1 MVNNSRNMKRLIL
14 FNLLLGMVVLCSTS
28 VEAQT
33 QDQNR
38 KISRKEQR
46 EIAQQQANQQF
57 EIARQ
62 ALKDSMFVVEVD
74 RIIGQL
80 GRTVYVSANENFVL
94 MNRDYASVQLAVLPA
109 HAGMNGAGGI
119 TLAGNA
125 SDVQE
130 RIDKHGNVTCQFRV
144 QGNSI
149 SSTVIVTLYKGD
161 NQVSAVMNSTF
172 NNGRITFYGRLLPAH
187 ASKVFKAQPN
197 IVVP

>member
-1 MVNNSRNMKRLIL
+1 MKRLI
-14 FNLLLGMVVLCSTS
+14 FNLLLGVMALSNIS

-33 QDQNR
+33 QDQVQNR
-38 KISRKEQR
+38 KISREEQKK
-46 EIAQQQANQQF
+46 IAQQQAKQQF

-172 NNGRITFYGRLLPAH
+172 NNGRITFYGRLFPAN

-197 IVVP
+197 ILVP

>member
-1 MVNNSRNMKRLIL
+1 MKRLIL

-74 RIIGQL
+74 RIIGPL

-172 NNGRITFYGRLLPAH
+172 NNGRITFYGRLFPAN

-197 IVVP
+197 ILVP

>member
-1 MVNNSRNMKRLIL
+1 
-14 FNLLLGMVVLCSTS
+14 MVVLSSTS

-33 QDQNR
+33 QDQKQDR
-38 KISRKEQR
+38 KNSRKEQR

-94 MNRDYASVQLAVLPA
+94 MNRDYASVQLAVLSA
-109 HAGMNGAGGI
+109 HEGMNGVGGI
-119 TLAGNA
+119 TLAGNV

-130 RIDKHGNVTCQFRV
+130 RIDKHGNITYQFRV
-144 QGNSI
+144 QGSSI

-161 NQVSAVMNSTF
+161 NLVSVVMNSTF

>member
-1 MVNNSRNMKRLIL
+1 MKRLIL
-14 FNLLLGMVVLCSTS
+14 FNLLLGVMALSNIS

-33 QDQNR
+33 QDQVQNR
-38 KISRKEQR
+38 KISREEQKK
-46 EIAQQQANQQF
+46 IAQQQAKQQF

-80 GRTVYVSANENFVL
+80 GRTVYVSDNENFVL
-94 MNRDYASVQLAVLPA
+94 MNHDYASVQLAVLST
-109 HAGMNGAGGI
+109 HVGMNGVGGI
-119 TLAGNA
+119 TLAGNI

-130 RIDKHGNVTCQFRV
+130 RIDKHGNITYQFRV

-172 NNGRITFYGRLLPAH
+172 NNGRITFYGRLFPAH

-197 IVVP
+197 IIVP

>member
-1 MVNNSRNMKRLIL
+1 MKRLIL
-14 FNLLLGMVVLCSTS
+14 FNLLLGVLALSNIS

-33 QDQNR
+33 QDQVQNR
-38 KISRKEQR
+38 KISREEQKK
-46 EIAQQQANQQF
+46 IAQQQAKQQF

-172 NNGRITFYGRLLPAH
+172 NNGRITFYGRLFPAN

-197 IVVP
+197 ILVP

>member
-1 MVNNSRNMKRLIL
+1 MKRLIL
-14 FNLLLGMVVLCSTS
+14 FNLLLGVMALSNIS

-33 QDQNR
+33 QDQVQNR
-38 KISRKEQR
+38 KISREEQKK
-46 EIAQQQANQQF
+46 IAQQQAKQQF

-172 NNGRITFYGRLLPAH
+172 NNGRITFYGRLFPAN

-197 IVVP
+197 ILVP

>member
-1 MVNNSRNMKRLIL
+1 MKRLIL

-94 MNRDYASVQLAVLPA
+94 MNRDYASVQLAVLSA
-109 HAGMNGAGGI
+109 HEGMNGVGGNHI
-119 TLAGNA
+119 
-125 SDVQE
+125 
-130 RIDKHGNVTCQFRV
+130 
-144 QGNSI
+144 
-149 SSTVIVTLYKGD
+149 
-161 NQVSAVMNSTF
+161 
-172 NNGRITFYGRLLPAH
+172 GR
-187 ASKVFKAQPN
+187 
-197 IVVP
+197 

>member
-1 MVNNSRNMKRLIL
+1 MKRLIL

-94 MNRDYASVQLAVLPA
+94 MNHDYASVQLAVLST
-109 HAGMNGAGGI
+109 HVGMNGVGGI
-119 TLAGNA
+119 TLAGNIF
-125 SDVQE
+125 DVQE
-130 RIDKHGNVTCQFRV
+130 RIDKHGNITYQFRV

-172 NNGRITFYGRLLPAH
+172 NNGRITFYGRLFPAH

-197 IVVP
+197 IIVP

>member
-1 MVNNSRNMKRLIL
+1 MKRLIL

-80 GRTVYVSANENFVL
+80 GRTVYIQHGCFEYCCEHTAFDC
-94 MNRDYASVQLAVLPA
+94 RRCHRRY
-109 HAGMNGAGGI
+109 
-119 TLAGNA
+119 AGNLDDLKGCLSGQA
-125 SDVQE
+125 
-130 RIDKHGNVTCQFRV
+130 
-144 QGNSI
+144 QGQ
-149 SSTVIVTLYKGD
+149 TLF
-161 NQVSAVMNSTF
+161 QT
-172 NNGRITFYGRLLPAH
+172 
-187 ASKVFKAQPN
+187 Q
-197 IVVP
+197 

>member
-1 MVNNSRNMKRLIL
+1 MKRLIL
-14 FNLLLGMVVLCSTS
+14 LNFLLGVMALSNIS

-33 QDQNR
+33 QDQVQNR
-38 KISRKEQR
+38 KISREEQKK
-46 EIAQQQANQQF
+46 IAQQQAKQQF

-80 GRTVYVSANENFVL
+80 GRTVYVSDNENFVL
-94 MNRDYASVQLAVLPA
+94 MNHDYASVQLAVLST
-109 HAGMNGAGGI
+109 HVGMNGVGGI
-119 TLAGNA
+119 TLAGNI

-130 RIDKHGNVTCQFRV
+130 RIDKHGNITYQFRV

-172 NNGRITFYGRLLPAH
+172 NNGRITFYGRLFPAH

-197 IVVP
+197 IIVP

>member
-1 MVNNSRNMKRLIL
+1 MKRLIL
-14 FNLLLGMVVLCSTS
+14 LNFLLGVMALSNIS

-33 QDQNR
+33 QDQVQNR
-38 KISRKEQR
+38 KISREEQKK
-46 EIAQQQANQQF
+46 IAQQQANQQF

-172 NNGRITFYGRLLPAH
+172 NNGRITFYGRLFPAN

-197 IVVP
+197 ILVP

>member
-1 MVNNSRNMKRLIL
+1 MKRLIL

-80 GRTVYVSANENFVL
+80 GRTVYVSDNENFVL
-94 MNRDYASVQLAVLPA
+94 MNHDYASVQLAVLST
-109 HAGMNGAGGI
+109 HVGMNGVGGI
-119 TLAGNA
+119 TLAGNI

-130 RIDKHGNVTCQFRV
+130 RIDKHGNITYQFRV

-149 SSTVIVTLYKGD
+149 SSTVIVTLYF
-161 NQVSAVMNSTF
+161 V
-172 NNGRITFYGRLLPAH
+172 
-187 ASKVFKAQPN
+187 
-197 IVVP
+197 

>member
-1 MVNNSRNMKRLIL
+1 MKRLIL
-14 FNLLLGMVVLCSTS
+14 LNFLLGVMALSNIS

-33 QDQNR
+33 QDQVQNR
-38 KISRKEQR
+38 KISREEQKK
-46 EIAQQQANQQF
+46 IAQQQAKQQF

-94 MNRDYASVQLAVLPA
+94 MNHDYASVQLAVLST
-109 HAGMNGAGGI
+109 HVGMNGVGGI
-119 TLAGNA
+119 TLAGNI

-130 RIDKHGNVTCQFRV
+130 RIDKHGNITYQFRV

-172 NNGRITFYGRLLPAH
+172 NNGRITFYGRLFPAH

-197 IVVP
+197 IIVP

>member
-1 MVNNSRNMKRLIL
+1 MKRLIL

-57 EIARQ
+57 EIAHQ
-62 ALKDSMFVVEVD
+62 ALQDSMFVVEVD

-94 MNRDYASVQLAVLPA
+94 MNHDYASVQLAVLST
-109 HAGMNGAGGI
+109 HVGMNGVGGI
-119 TLAGNA
+119 TLAGNI

-130 RIDKHGNVTCQFRV
+130 RIDKHGNITYQFRV

-172 NNGRITFYGRLLPAH
+172 NNGRITFYGRLFPAH

-197 IVVP
+197 IIVP

>member
-1 MVNNSRNMKRLIL
+1 MKRFIL
-14 FNLLLGMVVLCSTS
+14 LNFLLSIMALNCIC
-28 VEAQT
+28 VEAHA
-33 QDQNR
+33 QDPKQDR
-38 KISRKEQR
+38 KDSRKVQR

-130 RIDKHGNVTCQFRV
+130 RIDKHGNITYQFRV
-144 QGNSI
+144 QGSSI

-161 NQVSAVMNSTF
+161 NLVSVVMNSTF

>member
-1 MVNNSRNMKRLIL
+1 MKRLIL

-80 GRTVYVSANENFVL
+80 GRTVYVSDNENFVL
-94 MNRDYASVQLAVLPA
+94 MNHDYASVQLAVLST
-109 HAGMNGAGGI
+109 HVGMNGVGGI
-119 TLAGNA
+119 TLAGNI

-130 RIDKHGNVTCQFRV
+130 RIDKHGNITYQFRV

-172 NNGRITFYGRLLPAH
+172 NNGRITFYGRLFPAH

-197 IVVP
+197 IIVP

>member
-1 MVNNSRNMKRLIL
+1 MKRLIL
-14 FNLLLGMVVLCSTS
+14 FNLLLGVMALSNIS

-33 QDQNR
+33 QDQVQNR
-38 KISRKEQR
+38 KISREEQKK
-46 EIAQQQANQQF
+46 IAQQQAKQQF

-94 MNRDYASVQLAVLPA
+94 MNHDYASVQLAVLST
-109 HAGMNGAGGI
+109 HVGMNGVGGF
-119 TLAGNA
+119 TLAGNI

-130 RIDKHGNVTCQFRV
+130 RIDKHGNITYQFRV

-172 NNGRITFYGRLLPAH
+172 NNGRITFYGRLFPAH

-197 IVVP
+197 IIVP

>member
-94 MNRDYASVQLAVLPA
+94 MNRDYASVQLAVLSA
-109 HAGMNGAGGI
+109 HEGMNGVGGI
-119 TLAGNA
+119 TLAGNV

-130 RIDKHGNVTCQFRV
+130 RIDKHGNITYQFRV
-144 QGNSI
+144 QGSSI

-161 NQVSAVMNSTF
+161 NLVSVVMNSTF

>member
-1 MVNNSRNMKRLIL
+1 MKRLIL
-14 FNLLLGMVVLCSTS
+14 FNLLLGVMALSNIS

-33 QDQNR
+33 QDQVQNR
-38 KISRKEQR
+38 KISREEQKK
-46 EIAQQQANQQF
+46 IAQQQAKQQF

-94 MNRDYASVQLAVLPA
+94 MNHDYASVQLAVLSI
-109 HAGMNGAGGI
+109 HVGMNGVGGI
-119 TLAGNA
+119 TLAGNI

-130 RIDKHGNVTCQFRV
+130 RIDKHGNITYQFRV

-172 NNGRITFYGRLLPAH
+172 NNGRITFYGRLFPAH

-197 IVVP
+197 IIVP

>member
-1 MVNNSRNMKRLIL
+1 MKRLIL

-94 MNRDYASVQLAVLPA
+94 MNRDYASVQLAVLSA
-109 HAGMNGAGGI
+109 HEGMNGVGGI
-119 TLAGNA
+119 TLAGNV

-130 RIDKHGNVTCQFRV
+130 RIDKHGNITYQFRV
-144 QGNSI
+144 QGSSI

-161 NQVSAVMNSTF
+161 NLVSVVMNSTF

>member
-1 MVNNSRNMKRLIL
+1 MKRLIL
-14 FNLLLGMVVLCSTS
+14 FNLLLGVMALSNIS

-33 QDQNR
+33 QDQVQNR
-38 KISRKEQR
+38 KISREEQKK
-46 EIAQQQANQQF
+46 IAQQQAKQQF

-94 MNRDYASVQLAVLPA
+94 MNHDYASVQLAVLST
-109 HAGMNGAGGI
+109 HVGMNGVGGI
-119 TLAGNA
+119 TLAGNI

-130 RIDKHGNVTCQFRV
+130 RIDKHGNITYQFRV

-172 NNGRITFYGRLLPAH
+172 NNGRITFYGRLFPAH

-197 IVVP
+197 IIVP

>member
-1 MVNNSRNMKRLIL
+1 MKRLIL
-14 FNLLLGMVVLCSTS
+14 FNLLLGVMALSNIS

-33 QDQNR
+33 QDQVQNR
-38 KISRKEQR
+38 KISREEQKK
-46 EIAQQQANQQF
+46 IAQQQAKQQF

-94 MNRDYASVQLAVLPA
+94 MNHDYASVHLAVLST
-109 HAGMNGAGGI
+109 HVGMNGVGGI
-119 TLAGNA
+119 TLAGNI

-130 RIDKHGNVTCQFRV
+130 RIDKHGNITYQFRV

-172 NNGRITFYGRLLPAH
+172 NNGRITFYGRLFPAH

-197 IVVP
+197 IIVP

>member
-1 MVNNSRNMKRLIL
+1 MKRLIL
-14 FNLLLGMVVLCSTS
+14 FNLLLGVMALSNIS

-33 QDQNR
+33 QDQVQNR
-38 KISRKEQR
+38 KISREEQKK
-46 EIAQQQANQQF
+46 IAQQQAKQQF

-80 GRTVYVSANENFVL
+80 GRTVYVSDNENFVL
-94 MNRDYASVQLAVLPA
+94 MNHDYASVQLAVLST
-109 HAGMNGAGGI
+109 HVGMNGVGGI
-119 TLAGNA
+119 TLAGNI

-130 RIDKHGNVTCQFRV
+130 RIDKHGNITYQFRV
-144 QGNSI
+144 QGNSV

-161 NQVSAVMNSTF
+161 NQVSVVMNSTF

>member
-1 MVNNSRNMKRLIL
+1 MRRFIL
-14 FNLLLGMVVLCSTS
+14 LNLLLGCSILFSTDLW
-28 VEAQT
+28 AQT
-33 QDQNR
+33 QSFGQDR
-38 KISRKEQR
+38 KMSRKEQK

-80 GRTVYVSANENFVL
+80 GRTVYVTPNENFVL
-94 MNRDYASVQLAVLPA
+94 MNKDYASVQLAVLSA
-109 HAGMNGAGGI
+109 FAGLNGVGGV
-119 TLAGNA
+119 TLAGQV

-149 SSTVIVTLYKGD
+149 SSTVIVTLYHGD
-161 NQVSAVMNSTF
+161 NQVSVVMNSTF
-172 NNGRITFYGRLLPAH
+172 SNDRITFYGRLVPAQT
-187 ASKVFKAQPN
+187 SNVFKAQPN
-197 IVVP
+197 ILVW

>member
-1 MVNNSRNMKRLIL
+1 MKRLIL

-62 ALKDSMFVVEVD
+62 TLKDSMFVVEVD

-94 MNRDYASVQLAVLPA
+94 MNRDYASVQLAVLSA
-109 HAGMNGAGGI
+109 HEGMNGVGGI
-119 TLAGNA
+119 TLAGNV

-130 RIDKHGNVTCQFRV
+130 RIDKHGNITYQFRV
-144 QGNSI
+144 QGSSI

-161 NQVSAVMNSTF
+161 NLVSVVMNSTF

>member
-57 EIARQ
+57 
-62 ALKDSMFVVEVD
+62 D

-125 SDVQE
+125 SDLQD
-130 RIDKHGNVTCQFRV
+130 RIYKH
-144 QGNSI
+144 
-149 SSTVIVTLYKGD
+149 
-161 NQVSAVMNSTF
+161 
-172 NNGRITFYGRLLPAH
+172 
-187 ASKVFKAQPN
+187 
-197 IVVP
+197 

>member
-1 MVNNSRNMKRLIL
+1 MKRLIL

-62 ALKDSMFVVEVD
+62 ALQDSMFVIEVD

-94 MNRDYASVQLAVLPA
+94 MNRDYASVQLAVLSA
-109 HAGMNGAGGI
+109 HEGMNGVGVSHWQVMYLMSKNELINMEILPTNFEYRGI
-119 TLAGNA
+119 QSL
-125 SDVQE
+125 
-130 RIDKHGNVTCQFRV
+130 
-144 QGNSI
+144 
-149 SSTVIVTLYKGD
+149 
-161 NQVSAVMNSTF
+161 
-172 NNGRITFYGRLLPAH
+172 
-187 ASKVFKAQPN
+187 QP
-197 IVVP
+197 

>member
-1 MVNNSRNMKRLIL
+1 MKRLIL

-94 MNRDYASVQLAVLPA
+94 MNRDYASVQLAVLSA
-109 HAGMNGAGGI
+109 HEGMNGVGGI
-119 TLAGNA
+119 TLAGNV

-130 RIDKHGNVTCQFRV
+130 RIDKHGNITYQFRV
-144 QGNSI
+144 QGSSI
-149 SSTVIVTLYKGD
+149 SSTVIVTLCKGD
-161 NQVSAVMNSTF
+161 NLVSVVMNSTF

>member
-1 MVNNSRNMKRLIL
+1 MKRLIL

-62 ALKDSMFVVEVD
+62 ALQDSMFVIEVD

-94 MNRDYASVQLAVLPA
+94 MNRDYASVQLAVLSA
-109 HAGMNGAGGI
+109 HEGMNGVGGI
-119 TLAGNA
+119 
-125 SDVQE
+125 
-130 RIDKHGNVTCQFRV
+130 HW
-144 QGNSI
+144 
-149 SSTVIVTLYKGD
+149 
-161 NQVSAVMNSTF
+161 QVMYLMSKNELINME
-172 NNGRITFYGRLLPAH
+172 ILPTNFEYRGIQ
-187 ASKVFKAQPN
+187 SLQP
-197 IVVP
+197 

>member
-1 MVNNSRNMKRLIL
+1 MRRFIL
-14 FNLLLGMVVLCSTS
+14 LNLLLGCSILFSTNLW
-28 VEAQT
+28 AQT
-33 QDQNR
+33 QSSGQDR
-38 KISRKEQR
+38 KISRKEQK

-80 GRTVYVSANENFVL
+80 GRTVYVSKNENFVL
-94 MNRDYASVQLAVLPA
+94 MNKNYASVQLAVLSA
-109 HAGMNGAGGI
+109 FAGLNGVGGV
-119 TLAGNA
+119 TLAGQV

-149 SSTVIVTLYKGD
+149 SSTVIVTLYNGD
-161 NQVSAVMNSTF
+161 NQVSVMMNSTF
-172 NNGRITFYGRLLPAH
+172 SNDRITFYGRLVPAQ
-187 ASKVFKAQPN
+187 ASNVFKAQPN
-197 IVVP
+197 ILVW